1 MQRNSV
7 DTLIS
12 EPIGTY
18 LVNERMLETYVIAR
32 DLFLNKTQSYMFPTS
47 AHLCIVPFEDQEL
60 HDAQTAA
67 CAFWDEKV
75 YFGLDLT
82 VLKEQALQEKFAQPI
97 IDTYDPKKNLS
108 SSPNRMMFDFQTCS
122 IQDLK
127 DIKMEFKHKMERTGI
142 LTGYCL
148 YFDAF
153 F

>member
-97 IDTYDPKKNLS
+97 IDTYDPKK
-108 SSPNRMMFDFQTCS
+108 
-122 IQDLK
+122 K
-127 DIKMEFKHKMERTGI
+127 
-142 LTGYCL
+142 
-148 YFDAF
+148 
-153 F
+153 